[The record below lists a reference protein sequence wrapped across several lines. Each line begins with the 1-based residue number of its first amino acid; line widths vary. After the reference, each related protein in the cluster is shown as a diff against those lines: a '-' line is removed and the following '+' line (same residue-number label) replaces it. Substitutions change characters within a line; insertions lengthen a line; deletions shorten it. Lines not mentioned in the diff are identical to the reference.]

1 MKRRRVALLACAV
14 AAISVVGA
22 TAALAGDND
31 AGFKTSQAAM
41 LSCPSCG
48 SDVVPIITVGE
59 TMPGGY
65 RFESIPDG
73 VSLQA
78 RGNGRVDLFV
88 NHETSTVAF
97 PYTAAAPTATNSQN
111 DFLNSQVS
119 LLALNQHSKGVLSGR
134 YAIDSSENYQRF
146 CSNYLATAREGFDRD
161 IFFTNEEGQD
171 WVYRSGTA
179 WDKPIAAGTPGAEQI
194 GVVVAND
201 PKTGKHKTIYGMGR
215 HNHENDVAIPGF
227 DDLVVLSGDDTF
239 FTTPVTTTAAPQ
251 SLTYDTRAWSQ
262 VYSYIAPDTDAIW
275 ADQGDLWAFVSD
287 SPSYKDYYDFAPGDT
302 TEVSGEFVKVPK
314 LIATGKKADGTEL
327 RSTDFQGMLPPPQG
341 SGIPDGPQWVLDQW
355 GNAANNEY
363 GKNVFRF
370 VRIEDIAYDKRPGK
384 SNIVYLADS
393 GRAQTGAP
401 GAGKSTNG
409 RIWKLVFSNKTQA
422 KLSILIDGDTI
433 PAGELDGNHRRTG
446 AHCNPPT
453 RQPRDDGEQP
463 DGPRGSQ
470 HGEHVPGGLERS
482 TGDERA
488 SLAIQLRQRNE
499 VGRRNRRPVGRF
511 NSGKPQ
517 PEQARQHRLVGVEW
531 HRRRVVDLGTGLVPP
546 RYPGAHAL
554 DRRRSWAGRRRS
566 RRPGLDVQTRGW
578 SAPRD
583 QDPGRVARARRSR
596 MRASL
601 RRRPRR
607 LRLQRRCGVETR

>member
-22 TAALAGDND
+22 AAALAGDND

-201 PKTGKHKTIYGMGR
+201 P
-215 HNHENDVAIPGF
+215 
-227 DDLVVLSGDDTF
+227 
-239 FTTPVTTTAAPQ
+239 
-251 SLTYDTRAWSQ
+251 
-262 VYSYIAPDTDAIW
+262 
-275 ADQGDLWAFVSD
+275 
-287 SPSYKDYYDFAPGDT
+287 
-302 TEVSGEFVKVPK
+302 
-314 LIATGKKADGTEL
+314 
-327 RSTDFQGMLPPPQG
+327 
-341 SGIPDGPQWVLDQW
+341 
-355 GNAANNEY
+355 
-363 GKNVFRF
+363 
-370 VRIEDIAYDKRPGK
+370 
-384 SNIVYLADS
+384 
-393 GRAQTGAP
+393 
-401 GAGKSTNG
+401 
-409 RIWKLVFSNKTQA
+409 
-422 KLSILIDGDTI
+422 
-433 PAGELDGNHRRTG
+433 
-446 AHCNPPT
+446 
-453 RQPRDDGEQP
+453 
-463 DGPRGSQ
+463 
-470 HGEHVPGGLERS
+470 
-482 TGDERA
+482 
-488 SLAIQLRQRNE
+488 
-499 VGRRNRRPVGRF
+499 
-511 NSGKPQ
+511 
-517 PEQARQHRLVGVEW
+517 
-531 HRRRVVDLGTGLVPP
+531 
-546 RYPGAHAL
+546 
-554 DRRRSWAGRRRS
+554 
-566 RRPGLDVQTRGW
+566 
-578 SAPRD
+578 
-583 QDPGRVARARRSR
+583 
-596 MRASL
+596 
-601 RRRPRR
+601 
-607 LRLQRRCGVETR
+607 

>member
-22 TAALAGDND
+22 TAAFAGDND

-73 VSLQA
+73 ISLQA

-111 DFLNSQVS
+111 DFTELAGELACAQPAQQGRPLRS
-119 LLALNQHSKGVLSGR
+119 LRDRFERELPALLLELPRDGKGGLRPRHLLHERG
-134 YAIDSSENYQRF
+134 
-146 CSNYLATAREGFDRD
+146 
-161 IFFTNEEGQD
+161 
-171 WVYRSGTA
+171 RSGL
-179 WDKPIAAGTPGAEQI
+179 
-194 GVVVAND
+194 GVPLGDGMGQADRRGHARGRADRRRRRHD

-302 TEVSGEFVKVPK
+302 TEVSGEFIKVPK
-314 LIATGKKADGTEL
+314 D
-327 RSTDFQGMLPPPQG
+327 
-341 SGIPDGPQWVLDQW
+341 
-355 GNAANNEY
+355 
-363 GKNVFRF
+363 
-370 VRIEDIAYDKRPGK
+370 
-384 SNIVYLADS
+384 
-393 GRAQTGAP
+393 
-401 GAGKSTNG
+401 
-409 RIWKLVFSNKTQA
+409 
-422 KLSILIDGDTI
+422 
-433 PAGELDGNHRRTG
+433 
-446 AHCNPPT
+446 
-453 RQPRDDGEQP
+453 
-463 DGPRGSQ
+463 
-470 HGEHVPGGLERS
+470 
-482 TGDERA
+482 
-488 SLAIQLRQRNE
+488 
-499 VGRRNRRPVGRF
+499 
-511 NSGKPQ
+511 
-517 PEQARQHRLVGVEW
+517 
-531 HRRRVVDLGTGLVPP
+531 
-546 RYPGAHAL
+546 
-554 DRRRSWAGRRRS
+554 
-566 RRPGLDVQTRGW
+566 
-578 SAPRD
+578 
-583 QDPGRVARARRSR
+583 
-596 MRASL
+596 
-601 RRRPRR
+601 
-607 LRLQRRCGVETR
+607 

>member
-1 MKRRRVALLACAV
+1 MMKRRRVALLACAV

-22 TAALAGDND
+22 TAAFAGDND

-59 TMPGGY
+59 AMPGGY

-171 WVYRSGTA
+171 WVHRSGTA

-239 FTTPVTTTAAPQ
+239 FTTPVTTTPAPQ

-287 SPSYKDYYDFAPGDT
+287 NPSYKDYYDFAPGDT
-302 TEVSGEFVKVPK
+302 TEVSGEFVEVPK

-327 RSTDFQGMLPPPQG
+327 RSTDFPGMLPPPQG

-355 GNAANNEY
+355 GNAANNKY

-370 VRIEDIAYDKRPGK
+370 VRIEDIAYDKRPGM
-384 SNIVYLADS
+384 SNVVYLADS

-401 GAGKSTNG
+401 APGKSTNG
-409 RIWKLVFSNKTQA
+409 RIWKLAFSGKTQA
-422 KLSILIDGDTI
+422 KLSILIDGDTSATAGSAATPAEAQGSI
-433 PAGELDGNHRRTG
+433 HQPDNVETTVNSLMVQEDPSTANTFPAGSTDARATNARLWRYSFANDTKSVAATVDQSAASTASNL
-446 AHCNPPT
+446 NPSKP
-453 RQPRDDGEQP
+453 
-463 DGPRGSQ
+463 GSI
-470 HGEHVPGGLERS
+470 GSWES
-482 TGDERA
+482 
-488 SLAIQLRQRNE
+488 
-499 VGRRNRRPVGRF
+499 
-511 NSGKPQ
+511 SG
-517 PEQARQHRLVGVEW
+517 
-531 HRRRVVDLGTGLVPP
+531 VVDASSIWG
-546 RYPGAHAL
+546 PGWFL
-554 DRRRSWAGRRRS
+554 
-566 RRPGLDVQTRGW
+566 LDVQAHTLWIETALGPDVV
-578 SAPRD
+578 APVGPDWTFKREGG
-583 QDPGRVARARRSR
+583 QLLAIRIPGA
-596 MRASL
+596 
-601 RRRPRR
+601 
-607 LRLQRRCGVETR
+607 